1 MNEAKD
7 EIPAALPLILFVAGL
22 TMPLWCVNAH
32 VAAIGFTAVGIL
44 LLLLGSR
51 HRTRLALLVASIVFG
66 YLISLSHA
74 SKVRAAEEA
83 TALLNSERFV
93 TIEATTT
100 RAWKTTGE
108 DRFRLDVGSFLAIQD
123 DLRLQIDR
131 PLMIFVR
138 GEPPRATGTTVIA
151 EGFLRPARGD
161 RYALQ
166 VKSSELLTFTGEGGR
181 FDPRFWNRTITLRLE
196 SLAASFSAVED
207 PLILRGFDLAR
218 ALALGQSDAIPYELR
233 RSYVEGGTYHL
244 LVFSG
249 MQIAFAAALLLFLLR
264 LAGFPL
270 LGDWLLL
277 GLSLL
282 APLFAG
288 NEVSVGRASWM
299 IGLYAF
305 ARILKRPTPL
315 ANLLFVSAM
324 IRLSAFPEELT
335 NPGFALTYAATGGMI
350 LVGTSLAAL
359 ASGPF
364 RLLRAGLA
372 GVSAEL
378 AVAPLT
384 LYFFHRMVMGGSIV
398 TLLIGPVMTIML
410 ALSALL
416 CIALFLLPD
425 LAVVLA
431 GVLGVLDLV
440 CQRSNA
446 IVAHD
451 LDLSRVW
458 PSPPLLAVIVAFA
471 GVILVAAATSRRW
484 RALAGLPLLIPVLIS
499 ILHDPAPLAPGQ
511 ISVEA
516 LDVGQGDAIVIRS
529 GPAAMLVDGG
539 GRMEDPGFGERV
551 LLPMLLR
558 RGLRRFEIVAMSH
571 AHLDHCGGLPAVV
584 RELDIGELWLI
595 GRQWREPCSQELF
608 ETANRRGIPVVL
620 VERRSRLALGQL
632 EGEVITPRL
641 RFKRAPLNNGSVVFR
656 LAGAGMSLLLTG
668 DIEKEAERELA
679 EDVPDLQAAVLKV
692 SHHGSKSSTTEALL
706 AAVRPRFALI
716 SSGEGNPHGH
726 PHPEVVER
734 LEQAGARLLRTDQ
747 RGSVEV
753 LWSEGRWYAR
763 SRSD

>member
-32 VAAIGFTAVGIL
+32 LAAAGFAVTGGL
-44 LLLLGSR
+44 LLLLRSR
-51 HRTRLALLVASIVFG
+51 HRMRLALLMASIVLG
-66 YLISLSHA
+66 YLISHSHA
-74 SKVRAAEEA
+74 SKVGAAEEA
-83 TALLNSERFV
+83 TALLSSERFV

-108 DRFRLDVGSFLAIQD
+108 DRYRLDVGSFLAVQD
-123 DLRLQIDR
+123 DLRLEVDR

-138 GEPPRATGTTVIA
+138 GEAPHAAGTTVIA

-166 VKSSELLTFTGEGGR
+166 VKSTELVSFTGEARR
-181 FDPRFWNRTITLRLE
+181 FDPRFWNRSITLRLE
-196 SLAASFSAVED
+196 ALSGTFSAVDD

-249 MQIAFAAALLLFLLR
+249 MQIAFAAALLLFILR

-270 LGDWLLL
+270 LGDWMLL

-305 ARILKRPTPL
+305 ARILRRPTPL

-324 IRLSAFPEELT
+324 IRLSVFPEELT

-364 RLLRAGLA
+364 RLLRAALA
-372 GVSAEL
+372 GISAEL

-384 LYFFHRMVMGGSIV
+384 LFFFHRMVMGGSIV

-416 CIALFLLPD
+416 CVAAFLLPD
-425 LAVVLA
+425 LAVVIA
-431 GVLGVLDLV
+431 GVLGVLDSI

-446 IVAHD
+446 VVAHD

-458 PSPPLLAVIVAFA
+458 PAPPLAAVIFAFAAVIV
-471 GVILVAAATSRRW
+471 ISAATSRRW
-484 RALAGLPLLIPVLIS
+484 RALAGLPLLLPVLIS
-499 ILHDPAPLAPGQ
+499 VLHDPAPLSAGE

-516 LDVGQGDAIVIRS
+516 LNVGQGDAIVIRS
-529 GPAAMLVDGG
+529 GASAMLVDGG

-595 GRQWREPCSQELF
+595 GRQWKEPCSQELF
-608 ETANRRGIPVVL
+608 ETAIRRGIPVVL
-620 VERRSRLALGQL
+620 VERRERLTLGRL

-656 LAGAGMSLLLTG
+656 LAGGGMSVLLTG
-668 DIEKEAERELA
+668 DIEKEAEREIA
-679 EDVPDLQAAVLKV
+679 EDVAELQAAILKV
-692 SHHGSKSSTTEALL
+692 GHHGSKSSTTETFL

-716 SSGEGNPHGH
+716 SAGEGNPHGH

-734 LEQAGARLLRTDQ
+734 LEQAGVRLLRTDQ

-753 LWSEGRWYAR
+753 LWSDGRWYAR
-763 SRSD
+763 SRSE